1 MFPSLLT
8 TTTTTVFIPH
18 LRSATYCF
26 CTLVREP
33 SPPQHSQSRHR
44 ETSPAWRSQQRL
56 TLVPT
61 SPHQVYLPGG
71 ASSPALYIP
80 HLPLPSLLE
89 HLQLALSPHHS
100 FHLHLSTASLRFA
113 RPCVRHL
120 DLALTWRLLKDCAVG
135 QQVSNS
141 PLRRFERLRLLLLI
155 SYFLRLSIL
164 TGNIQIS
171 QVLLCPNQH
180 RRIDLGSPHR
190 CCPASSHAGRYTST
204 NVGPFLEAWSGRRP
218 RQ

>member
-1 MFPSLLT
+1 MFPPLPTNHYCVYTSLTLC
-8 TTTTTVFIPH
+8 
-18 LRSATYCF
+18 YCRF
-26 CTLVREP
+26 CTRP
-33 SPPQHSQSRHR
+33 RNTSPPQSRHIVR

-89 HLQLALSPHHS
+89 SIYSLRFAPHHS
-100 FHLHLSTASLRFA
+100 FHFAHLSTTFA
-113 RPCVRHL
+113 RPCVRSFGL
-120 DLALTWRLLKDCAVG
+120 GTDLAAIEGLRSGITSKQLASLFSVRSKDFRLPFFLLCA
-135 QQVSNS
+135 
-141 PLRRFERLRLLLLI
+141 
-155 SYFLRLSIL
+155 LSIL
-164 TGNIQIS
+164 ISIIQIS

-190 CCPASSHAGRYTST
+190 CSPASSHAGRYTST
-204 NVGPFLEAWSGRRP
+204 NVGPFLEAWSGRRSW
-218 RQ
+218 Q